1 MTRPR
6 QVYGANPPG
15 RLPAAMLRAL
25 AAEVS
30 DPGRFSRAKGYAR
43 DAAVVDIEVE
53 PGRVR
58 AEVQGSRYEPYVAV
72 VHVAPADDTASLLG
86 LIPDRDELMAECT
99 CPDDA
104 WGGFCKHAVATLLV
118 LADEVTAAPEVLEA
132 WRSGDPIEPT
142 APADPPIDVLA
153 GVLQHRHHC
162 PTSRRC
168 RHGCRWRS
176 PPAGTAT
183 RSPPCWPTLSACC
196 GHAECQRQAL
206 RRRRG
211 CGPGEV
217 IHGRA
222 GPEPAAA
229 GPLAHQTLTP
239 LGGELE
245 GEVDSDWVHASN
257 VRPIVDRSGPRSLA
271 SS

>member
-132 WRSGDPIEPT
+132 WRSGDPIELT
-142 APADPPIDVLA
+142 TPADPPIDVLA
-153 GVLQHRHHC
+153 GLLHAPAPLPDR
-162 PTSRRC
+162 PRRAATAAGGD
-168 RHGCRWRS
+168 RRRPARRRGRRRAGRRS
-176 PPAGTAT
+176 QRAAV
-183 RSPPCWPTLSACC
+183 TLSAS
-196 GHAECQRQAL
+196 AR
-206 RRRRG
+206 
-211 CGPGEV
+211 PY
-217 IHGRA
+217 
-222 GPEPAAA
+222 AA
-229 GPLAHQTLTP
+229 GGGVD
-239 LGGELE
+239 LG
-245 GEVDSDWVHASN
+245 
-257 VRPIVDRSGPRSLA
+257 R
-271 SS
+271 